1 MGKDLRFAVRMLR
14 KSPGFTLMAVVALAL
29 GIGANTAIFSIVNAV
44 MLSRLPFEKPDR
56 LAMVWE
62 ASPSTNKTNV
72 VNPLNFLE
80 WQERNR
86 SFARIAAFAP
96 FLQLSLSGDGEP
108 EQVDGMAVSSGFF
121 EILGIQP
128 IAGRWFTP
136 QEDTPGNDNVAILGE
151 GLWRRRYGADRGIV
165 GHQIHVNNQAIT
177 VVGIMPAGFRFP
189 MTKSVY
195 WTPLGLDR
203 KGATASRG
211 RYLSTLARLREGA
224 SVVTAQSDMNLISS
238 QLQKERPDFDSKWGI
253 TVISLREQVVGD
265 VRKPL
270 YILLG
275 AVGLVLMIACANVAN
290 LMLMRA
296 AGRGREIAI
305 RTALGAGRLRIVRQL
320 LVESTLLSTAGGAL
334 GLVAGLWS
342 MSALTAAL
350 PDSIA
355 YLNLKAIR
363 LDGTVFLFTLGLSF
377 VTGMLFGLAPAIKAA
392 RTDIQEAL
400 KSGGRGIASGRSFT
414 RSALVVAE
422 VALSMILLVS
432 AGLLIRSFARLANV
446 DPGFDAPHVLTMHLA
461 KAGRFPSDQKFAEFN
476 LQVLQRVRAVPGVE
490 AAGAAQFLPLGRIIP
505 GTGFW
510 RADHIRPAPGDAPV
524 AEVLVVMPGY
534 FAAMNIPVLQGRV
547 FDDHDRAAQQPHLV
561 VINQTLAK
569 QFYPNESPVGK
580 RLSVQWG
587 HPNDP
592 YEIAGVVGDV
602 HEKSLDAD
610 PKPGVFVANLQEPN
624 GFSNLVVRTHGDPKL
639 LAQAI
644 QREIHALDHDIPISD
659 VKTMDEDVAASVAAP
674 RFNTI
679 LLAGFA
685 GLALALSAVGIFGV
699 ISYSVAQ
706 RTQELGIRRALGAN
720 SCSMMRLVLVEGLG
734 LAGIGL
740 AIGLAGALAVT
751 RLLES
756 LLFGVTA
763 TDPLTFGVVGAILA
777 LVALLASY
785 LPARRAAAVD
795 PIVALRY
802 E

>member
-1 MGKDLRFAVRMLR
+1 
-14 KSPGFTLMAVVALAL
+14 
-29 GIGANTAIFSIVNAV
+29 
-44 MLSRLPFEKPDR
+44 
-56 LAMVWE
+56 
-62 ASPSTNKTNV
+62 
-72 VNPLNFLE
+72 
-80 WQERNR
+80 
-86 SFARIAAFAP
+86 
-96 FLQLSLSGDGEP
+96 
-108 EQVDGMAVSSGFF
+108 
-121 EILGIQP
+121 
-128 IAGRWFTP
+128 
-136 QEDTPGNDNVAILGE
+136 
-151 GLWRRRYGADRGIV
+151 
-165 GHQIHVNNQAIT
+165 
-177 VVGIMPAGFRFP
+177 
-189 MTKSVY
+189 
-195 WTPLGLDR
+195 
-203 KGATASRG
+203 
-211 RYLSTLARLREGA
+211 
-224 SVVTAQSDMNLISS
+224 
-238 QLQKERPDFDSKWGI
+238 
-253 TVISLREQVVGD
+253 
-265 VRKPL
+265 
-270 YILLG
+270 
-275 AVGLVLMIACANVAN
+275 
-290 LMLMRA
+290 
-296 AGRGREIAI
+296 
-305 RTALGAGRLRIVRQL
+305 
-320 LVESTLLSTAGGAL
+320 
-334 GLVAGLWS
+334 
-342 MSALTAAL
+342 
-350 PDSIA
+350 
-355 YLNLKAIR
+355 
-363 LDGTVFLFTLGLSF
+363 
-377 VTGMLFGLAPAIKAA
+377 
-392 RTDIQEAL
+392 
-400 KSGGRGIASGRSFT
+400 
-414 RSALVVAE
+414 
-422 VALSMILLVS
+422 
-432 AGLLIRSFARLANV
+432 
-446 DPGFDAPHVLTMHLA
+446 MHLA

-476 LQVLQRVRAVPGVE
+476 LQVLERVRAVPGVE

-777 LVALLASY
+777 LVGLLASY